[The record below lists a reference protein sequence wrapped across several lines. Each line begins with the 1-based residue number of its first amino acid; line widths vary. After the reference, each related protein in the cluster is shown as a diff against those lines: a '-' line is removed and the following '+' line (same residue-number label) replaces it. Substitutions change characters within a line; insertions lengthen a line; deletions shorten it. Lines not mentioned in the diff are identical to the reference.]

1 MMDEK
6 LLFCSRNNGYNDD
19 NNANDDG
26 DTVAVARYYR
36 RAKEKRIPNPKGF
49 FMILRFFSY
58 FFFSQKIR
66 NIFWFF
72 LGYCRKPVKAADL
85 LPYFIRV
92 T

>member
-19 NNANDDG
+19 NNDGDDG

-49 FMILRFFSY
+49 FVTLRFFSDY
-58 FFFSQKIR
+58 FFFPEDKEH
-66 NIFWFF
+66 FPVF
-72 LGYCRKPVKAADL
+72 LRIL
-85 LPYFIRV
+85 
-92 T
+92 